1 MLEHHKGFYALT
13 GNGPYRMAV
22 DLTDTVLTIGLFK
35 GIEADKIDISF
46 DVLAAHIQTAPR
58 EGGRFDPAYAGFV
71 TGDLPGSTTLY
82 RYLGRVSLDLAG
94 ARGKDELVDY
104 SRIELTCRSDGQLN
118 TWENRL
124 IRSRFDKNELG
135 VRNRAKGDLTHL
147 CYIWMP
153 IMTGSLA
160 DARII
165 LIGDPEAHILL
176 GKTPMPQAIDSAAF
190 PSNSRGYLDCYWSAS
205 TPNGLTVPA
214 GGSVNIPIQLVENA
228 DGSNLAHS
236 TKLKLDALSGY
247 LPKKRVAT
255 ETDGSAAVTV
265 TALGLD
271 PGDLLD
277 VKINT
282 DHYTGI
288 GRIQVEVV

>member
-1 MLEHHKGFYALT
+1 MLEQHKGFYALT

-35 GIEADKIDISF
+35 GIEEGLVDIGF
-46 DVLAAHIQTAPR
+46 DTLAAHIQSAPR
-58 EGGRFDPAYAGFV
+58 EGGRFDPAYKGFV
-71 TGDLPGSTTLY
+71 TGDLPGSTALY

-104 SRIELTCRSDGQLN
+104 SRIEFTSTKDGQLN

-147 CYIWMP
+147 CYIWIP

-160 DARII
+160 DTRII
-165 LIGDPEAHILL
+165 LIGDPDSHIRLGETPLL
-176 GKTPMPQAIDSAAF
+176 QSIDRGDF
-190 PSNSRGYLDCYWSAS
+190 PSNSRGYLDFYWSTS
-205 TPNGLTVPA
+205 TPTGLTVPA
-214 GGSVNIPIQLVENA
+214 GGSLTVPIQLIENA
-228 DGSNLAHS
+228 DSSDLNHVVP
-236 TKLKLDALSGY
+236 LKLEALSGY
-247 LPKKRVAT
+247 LPKRRVTTA
-255 ETDGSAAVTV
+255 TDGSAIITV
-265 TALGLD
+265 TALGLS
-271 PGDLLD
+271 PGDILD

>member
-1 MLEHHKGFYALT
+1 MLEQHKGFYALT

-22 DLTDTVLTIGLFK
+22 HLTDTVLTIGLFR
-35 GIEADKIDISF
+35 GIEEGLVDIGF

-58 EGGRFDPAYAGFV
+58 EGGRFDPAYKGFV

-82 RYLGRVSLDLAG
+82 RYLGRVSLDLVG

-104 SRIELTCRSDGQLN
+104 SRIEFTCTSGGQLN

-135 VRNRAKGDLTHL
+135 VRNRAKGDLTSL

-153 IMTGSLA
+153 IATGSLA
-160 DARII
+160 DTRII
-165 LIGDPEAHILL
+165 LVEGTEPHIML
-176 GKTPMPQAIDSAAF
+176 GNTPVPQSIDHAAF
-190 PSNSRGYLDCYWSAS
+190 PSDSRGYLDCYWSAS

-214 GGSVNIPIQLVENA
+214 GGSLAVPIQLVENA
-228 DGSNLAHS
+228 DGSSLTHA

-247 LPKKRVAT
+247 AW
-255 ETDGSAAVTV
+255 GCGAVSGAV
-265 TALGLD
+265 GYLDSGPAGKDRALGW
-271 PGDLLD
+271 
-277 VKINT
+277 
-282 DHYTGI
+282 
-288 GRIQVEVV
+288 